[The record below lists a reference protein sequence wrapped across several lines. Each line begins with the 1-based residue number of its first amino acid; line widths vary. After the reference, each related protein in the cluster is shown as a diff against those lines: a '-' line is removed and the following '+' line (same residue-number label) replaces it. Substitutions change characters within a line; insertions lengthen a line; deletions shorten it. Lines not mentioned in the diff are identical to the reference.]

1 MEQCQ
6 TSALALG
13 LCTQGSQQIAE
24 GLTGQGW
31 TGKCWSWAVA
41 ALSDA
46 GGQRELDLC
55 PTGGPTKVEF
65 PEPPPREGLEPHT
78 GKEP

>member
-1 MEQCQ
+1 MLDL
-6 TSALALG
+6 SS
-13 LCTQGSQQIAE
+13 GSGYTGEPQIAE
-24 GLTGQGW
+24 GLTGQVW
-31 TGKCWSWAVA
+31 RGKGWSWAAA

-46 GGQRELDLC
+46 RGQRELDLC

-78 GKEP
+78 GKGP

>member
-1 MEQCQ
+1 MSDLSSGSGAVYTGEPVDCRGAYR
-6 TSALALG
+6 TGLG
-13 LCTQGSQQIAE
+13 GGE
-24 GLTGQGW
+24 G
-31 TGKCWSWAVA
+31 WSWAAA

-78 GKEP
+78 GKGP